1 MCGFVTGNIFTSKK
15 QFIESLKLIDHRG
28 RDSKGITFNTKTN
41 TYLGHN
47 RLSIQGLTEESDQP
61 MIKENYSLV

>member
-15 QFIESLKLIDHRG
+15 QFIEALKLIDHRG
-28 RDSKGITFNTKTN
+28 RDSKGIKFNTKTN

-47 RLSIQGLTEESDQP
+47 LSLIH
-61 MIKENYSLV
+61 I